1 MGDKIYESLATFKRM
16 KKFISYLYN
25 ILYDHNN
32 EFTFHFSGERLY
44 HWKIGEDHL
53 L

>member
-1 MGDKIYESLATFKRM
+1 MGDKISESLATFKRM

-32 EFTFHFSGERLY
+32 EFTFHL
-44 HWKIGEDHL
+44 KVVKDCIIGK
-53 L
+53 